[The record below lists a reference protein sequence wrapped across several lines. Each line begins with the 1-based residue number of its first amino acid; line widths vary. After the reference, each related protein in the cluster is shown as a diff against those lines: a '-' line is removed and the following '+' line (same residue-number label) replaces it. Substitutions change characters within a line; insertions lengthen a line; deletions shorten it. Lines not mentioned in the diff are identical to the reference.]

1 MNSNQSAKGDLS
13 RRHVVAAGLAP
24 LIVPRH
30 VLGGPAYQA
39 PSDTLTIAAVGVGGM
54 GRNYLAG
61 CKTEKIVALCDL
73 DHNYSA
79 KVFKTYPDA
88 RRYRDY
94 REMFDKEQKNFD
106 ALIIATP
113 DHMHAILLMAA
124 IGMKKHI
131 YCAKPIAHSIGEVR
145 KVREALLASPGIVTK
160 GSIQDSRTDYS
171 RSTTEILNSGVLGPI
186 REIHIWTF
194 HPIYPAGLVRPT
206 EAQTPPPGMDWDL
219 WIGPAPYRPYH
230 RAYHP
235 ANWRAW
241 WDFGT
246 ADVGDMGCHTLHTYF
261 EELRLQAPSVIYGYR
276 STRYDDISKP
286 APTPETE
293 GAANMVSWEYPAR
306 GGMPALKMHYYDGG
320 MKPFRPAELDRNI
333 PLPHE
338 GVLFVGDNGKLMTSY
353 YGGNPFAPFGRPA
366 ADDAPHALA
375 GGLLLPAGKF
385 KDFPQPPKTLPRCE
399 RPDHYTEWIRCCKN
413 GTPTVLPIEFACQLT
428 EVALLGTL
436 ALRTEKVL
444 EWDSASRR
452 VTNDAEANQFVFPP
466 YRSGWKL

>member
-1 MNSNQSAKGDLS
+1 MNANESAPGAVS

-39 PSDTLTIAAVGVGGM
+39 PSDTLTIAAVGIGGM

-61 CKTEKIVALCDL
+61 CHTEKIVALCDL
-73 DHNYSA
+73 DHNYAA
-79 KVFKTYPDA
+79 KVFDTYPGA
-88 RRYRDY
+88 RRYHDY
-94 REMFDKEQKNFD
+94 REMFDKEEKNFD

-124 IGMKKHI
+124 IRMQKHI

-145 KVREALLASPGIVTK
+145 KVRAALLAAPGIVTK
-160 GSIQDSRTDYS
+160 GSIQDSRTDYA
-171 RSTTEILNSGVLGPI
+171 RSTTEILNSGVLGAI

-194 HPIYPAGLVRPT
+194 HPIYPAGLVRPRG
-206 EAQTPPPGMDWDL
+206 AQTPPPGMDWDR
-219 WIGPAPYRPYH
+219 WIGPAPYRPYQ

-261 EELRLQAPSVIYGYR
+261 EELRLQAPAVIYGYR
-276 STRYDDISKP
+276 STRYDDISQP

-293 GAANMVSWEYPAR
+293 GAANMVVWEYPAR
-306 GGMPALKMHYYDGG
+306 DGMPALKMHYYDGG

-333 PLPHE
+333 PLPQE
-338 GVLFVGDNGKLMTSY
+338 GVLFIGDNGKLLTSY

-366 ADDAPHALA
+366 AAGAPHALA
-375 GGLLLPAGKF
+375 GGLLLPVSKF
-385 KDFPQPPKTLPRCE
+385 QDFPQPPKTLPRCE
-399 RPDHYTEWIRCCKN
+399 RPDHYTEWIRSCKN
-413 GTPTVLPIEFACQLT
+413 GTPTVLPIDFACQLT

-444 EWDSASRR
+444 EWDAASMR
-452 VTNDAEANQFVFPP
+452 VTNDAAANQFVSPP
-466 YRSGWKL
+466 YRAGWNL